1 MSSTFQQ
8 TRSSSICSANS
19 YDKRIATSERSYEVV
34 PACGGTLST
43 AKKEDSLCRE
53 SSFFAVLSLVHLYT
67 HHVVDGSVSEYVET
81 SVMEEL
87 AYLWDV
93 SFWAYNICSSRL
105 LD

>member
-19 YDKRIATSERSYEVV
+19 YDKRITTSERCYEVV
-34 PACGGTLST
+34 PACGGTLNT
-43 AKKEDSLCRE
+43 AKKRGLSLLGVL
-53 SSFFAVLSLVHLYT
+53 FFAVLSLVHLYT